1 MMDRLVNLHQAAS
14 ALSRW
19 IPPFHQCHTA
29 RKKAG
34 PVCQPE
40 SISNDSIPQNRLFPY
55 RFLELAELAELA
67 AIIAPP
73 VPAFYARP
81 QHLEEMIDHSVGRV
95 LDMFDIEL
103 GVVRRWRKQAEHVL
117 TLDEVKSCS

>member
-1 MMDRLVNLHQAAS
+1 M
-14 ALSRW
+14 
-19 IPPFHQCHTA
+19 P
-29 RKKAG
+29 AG
-34 PVCQPE
+34 
-40 SISNDSIPQNRLFPY
+40 IDFKRFDSQNRLFPY
-55 RFLELAELAELA
+55 RFLELAELA

-81 QHLEEMIDHSVGRV
+81 QNLEEMIDHSVGRG

-117 TLDEVKSCS
+117 TLYEVKSCY